1 MAKIGIIIDYSD
13 ICKDYNTGF
22 LDRDNLDPATKKCMR
37 QVMNFSKDFL
47 NDFANNFDLKLFNL
61 SSDISVSIDDIASKR
76 FLFYSLEKEITLQSY
91 VMSQSYVNYD
101 SLTAW
106 DLDSSNTFLI
116 QNDEDGGN
124 ISLYFNQGSPAS
136 AWIKEW
142 LPQFELVEIPFQ
154 AIK

>member
-1 MAKIGIIIDYSD
+1 
-13 ICKDYNTGF
+13 
-22 LDRDNLDPATKKCMR
+22 
-37 QVMNFSKDFL
+37 
-47 NDFANNFDLKLFNL
+47 
-61 SSDISVSIDDIASKR
+61 
-76 FLFYSLEKEITLQSY
+76 
-91 VMSQSYVNYD
+91 MSQSYVNYD

-136 AWIKEW
+136 AWIKER